1 MFDQYLIT
9 GATGFLGRAV
19 AEELVRRRAQVHALV
34 LHNDPYIH
42 LLPKEVHT
50 IVGDVCVKNSLA
62 DFFADAGSRTCVI
75 HCAGVVSVASRPGS
89 KLYQVN
95 VGGTWQVL
103 RQCMKRNVGRL
114 IHVSSVHAIPEKPK
128 GCIITE
134 DCEFSPGLVDGD
146 YAKSKAIAT
155 ELVFDAAKR
164 GLNASIVFPSGIIGP
179 GDIQGGSFTSMVKS
193 FLSGKLPFA
202 VRGGYDFVDVRD
214 VAEGILACSESGE
227 PGKGYILSGHHVT
240 IRKMLQLVG
249 KAAKLR
255 YRPICLPLGL
265 AKLAAPYYERRSLRE
280 QKPLFFTPYSVAVLA
295 SNGCFSHAAASER
308 FAYQPRPAQR
318 ASVGRV
324 QAADAPFFQ
333 IRRDLVRR
341 LLHGGKVA
349 GILRLMAVVNHLKNV
364 PLLGKQLDSSCERP
378 YRLRRTGQKQ
388 QRFLLRLPMLQ
399 NLQIS
404 SLPRLFRHELG

>member
-50 IVGDVCVKNSLA
+50 VVGDVCVKNSLA

-75 HCAGVVSVASRPGS
+75 HCAGVVSVASSPGP

-95 VGGTWQVL
+95 VGGTWRVL

-134 DCEFSPGLVDGD
+134 DCEFSPGLVYGD
-146 YAKSKAIAT
+146 YAKSKATAT

-179 GDIQGGSFTSMVKS
+179 GDIQGGSFTSMAKS

-214 VAEGILACSESGE
+214 VAKGILACSEKGE
-227 PGKGYILSGHHVT
+227 PGKGYILSGHYVT

-249 KAAKLR
+249 KTAKLR

-265 AKLAAPYYERRSLRE
+265 AKLAAPYYERLSLKER
-280 QKPLFFTPYSVAVLA
+280 KPLFFTPYSVAVLA
-295 SNGCFSHAAASER
+295 SNGCFSHAAASEC
-308 FAYQPRPAQR
+308 FAYQPRP
-318 ASVGRV
+318 VEETL
-324 QAADAPFFQ
+324 
-333 IRRDLVRR
+333 RDMTAW
-341 LLHGGKVA
+341 LLNQKGK
-349 GILRLMAVVNHLKNV
+349 
-364 PLLGKQLDSSCERP
+364 
-378 YRLRRTGQKQ
+378 
-388 QRFLLRLPMLQ
+388 
-399 NLQIS
+399 
-404 SLPRLFRHELG
+404 